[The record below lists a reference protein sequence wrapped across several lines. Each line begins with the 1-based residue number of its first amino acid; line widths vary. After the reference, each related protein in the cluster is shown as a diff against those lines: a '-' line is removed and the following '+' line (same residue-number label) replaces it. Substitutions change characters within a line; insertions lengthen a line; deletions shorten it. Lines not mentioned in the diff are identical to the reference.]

1 MDVSLSPPPNLLQ
14 TRQRTTSSTAA
25 GITRTLSPSDRQP
38 GHTSSLSEMT
48 HRVTVKTLK
57 HDVVHLD
64 LPHDCTV
71 DECKEHLRAHRPDWR
86 GEQQLRLMSN
96 GKQLT
101 AGTLAAAGVFEY
113 VEAAADRFIVAL
125 LTPTKPAATPAKAV
139 VLPTLPVTA
148 PSRKRSGGNESFL
161 VACAQRLRDTAVS
174 AEAKG
179 RRQWASAGPTAPP
192 PPPAPAEWLIAA
204 PTPSEAAEAAAQAAE
219 TAREAAT
226 HAAALEVVQAAEALA
241 QLMAMGFGE
250 AEAARALRAARGRC
264 LRTRFAPAPH
274 PLRTRSAPAPHLS
287 TLHLL
292 SASSAPPLPPLHH
305 LGNSAWQ
312 RRGGCRRAHWRH
324 AGGDGAT
331 AAICGG
337 SWAAWAWARG
347 ACDGGWRA
355 GGCEA

>member
-1 MDVSLSPPPNLLQ
+1 MLLLLFESNGCFFFTPSKLAP
-14 TRQRTTSSTAA
+14 TRERTTTSTAPHR
-25 GITRTLSPSDRQP
+25 RTLSLSDSSDT
-38 GHTSSLSEMT
+38 HASLSEMT

-139 VLPTLPVTA
+139 VLPTLPVMA

-219 TAREAAT
+219 AAREAAT

-264 LRTRFAPAPH
+264 PRTRSTAAPHMLRTR
-274 PLRTRSAPAPHLS
+274 TAPAPHLP

-292 SASSAPPLPPLHH
+292 AALSAPPWQLRVAASRRLSTRSLAARRRRRRHRRH
-305 LGNSAWQ
+305 L
-312 RRGGCRRAHWRH
+312 RR
-324 AGGDGAT
+324 
-331 AAICGG
+331 
-337 SWAAWAWARG
+337 
-347 ACDGGWRA
+347 
-355 GGCEA
+355 